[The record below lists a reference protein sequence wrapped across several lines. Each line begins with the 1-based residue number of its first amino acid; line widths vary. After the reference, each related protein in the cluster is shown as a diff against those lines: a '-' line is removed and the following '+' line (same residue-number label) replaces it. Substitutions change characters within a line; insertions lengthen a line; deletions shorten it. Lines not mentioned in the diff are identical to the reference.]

1 MSTIAELLEDIEKE
15 ASDKE
20 IEVETEVEVKD
31 AEEDDEEKK
40 EEKNKKNF
48 EEKLEEKK
56 EELVD
61 EVYKEAK
68 RKIAKE
74 LDKTAPS
81 PQEMYEEAIKEKK
94 ASLGGIKGELFEK
107 LAKKSFDDFNVREDK
122 NFEEGGGKSV
132 IQALGINPDEIL
144 NKREELQ

>member
-20 IEVETEVEVKD
+20 VEVE
-31 AEEDDEEKK
+31 
-40 EEKNKKNF
+40 F
-48 EEKLEEKK
+48 EEKLEKKK

-107 LAKKSFDDFNVREDK
+107 LAKRSFGDFNVIVDK

-132 IQALGINPDEIL
+132 IQASGINPDEIL
-144 NKREELQ
+144 NKKEELQ